1 MSMTTRSTRDL
12 SGRVRTPT
20 LAAMAALGGLCLG
33 LGGCS
38 NAVEGGLSGAAGGA
52 LIGMGLGSLTGD
64 MGKGAAA
71 GALIGGLGGAIIGD
85 QNRRADERAGYD
97 RGGSGYYY
105 QDRSP
110 PRYRGREH
118 YSPYPY

>member
-12 SGRVRTPT
+12 SSRVRRTPT

-52 LIGMGLGSLTGD
+52 SSAWGW
-64 MGKGAAA
+64 
-71 GALIGGLGGAIIGD
+71 
-85 QNRRADERAGYD
+85 
-97 RGGSGYYY
+97 
-105 QDRSP
+105 
-110 PRYRGREH
+110 GR
-118 YSPYPY
+118 